1 VATTSWRAATIFS
14 LKFVRG
20 KERKLE
26 AMEMEKMISRK
37 HIDIDRNSPNLY
49 HKNHMKVREETLIV
63 EHFESA

>member
-1 VATTSWRAATIFS
+1 
-14 LKFVRG
+14 
-20 KERKLE
+20 
-26 AMEMEKMISRK
+26 MEKMISRK